1 MNLQLNRNRSRM
13 KVHNH
18 SRKKEGN
25 IFIILN
31 FEFKTINIFLK
42 PMKNYF
48 LLSQMIL
55 KVHSRSFVKVHERLR
70 MFMNDYERSYVGR
83 FPNLHLNV
91 HEPSRREL
99 LNDQNCNYLRIF

>member
-1 MNLQLNRNRSRM
+1 MNLQLNRNCSRM

-48 LLSQMIL
+48 LLSRMIL
-55 KVHSRSFVKVHERLR
+55 KV
-70 MFMNDYERSYVGR
+70 
-83 FPNLHLNV
+83 HLNV

-99 LNDQNCNYLRIF
+99 LNDQNCNWSLSNDFKIIWKALFTFCFPTILIF